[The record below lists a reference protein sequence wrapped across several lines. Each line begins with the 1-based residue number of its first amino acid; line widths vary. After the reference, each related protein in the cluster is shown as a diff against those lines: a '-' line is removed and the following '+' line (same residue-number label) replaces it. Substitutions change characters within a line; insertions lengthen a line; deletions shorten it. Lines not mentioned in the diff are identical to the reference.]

1 MAEKKSFGE
10 ALRTFRVAA
19 GMTQKQLADAV
30 GGIRQQ
36 NVGEVEKGK
45 RSGFARDTVERI
57 ERVLGLKAGE
67 LARHLPKGHAA
78 RELAE
83 TEVPD
88 MGIVW
93 GSPPRHVPDPVDG
106 ATFKLTG
113 RWPAGTFVLRV
124 SGHSV
129 HRYGVHDGDVI
140 AVEPSEEQVSGA
152 LLIARQGNAYT
163 IKGCWD
169 GKLWSFSRDD
179 ETPKE
184 MDSREP
190 YQIIGRMIGIVD
202 GQRGFLPIPRIKPA
216 PKKK

>member
-1 MAEKKSFGE
+1 MTLKS
-10 ALRTFRVAA
+10 
-19 GMTQKQLADAV
+19 LADLV
-30 GGIRQQ
+30 GGVSAPNIT
-36 NVGEVEKGK
+36 EVEKGR
-45 RSGFARDTVERI
+45 RSGFARDTVAKM
-57 ERVLGLKAGE
+57 ERVLGVPAGS
-67 LARHLPKGHAA
+67 LARHLPADHAA
-78 RELAE
+78 RQLAE

-88 MGIVW
+88 CGLVW
-93 GSPPRHVPDPVDG
+93 GSPPRHVPDPIEG

-113 RWPAGTFVLRV
+113 RWPARTFVLRV

-140 AVEPSEEQVSGA
+140 AVVPGEEEVSGA

-184 MDSREP
+184 MDGREP
-190 YQIIGRMIGIVD
+190 YQIVGRMAGIVD
-202 GQRGFLPIPRIKPA
+202 GERRFIPLPKVKAGVPGKPA
-216 PKKK
+216 AKPSGKVKK